1 MYSLIISAV
10 FIPFLW
16 GDSNVSTQEI
26 KGFTSLD
33 ECYGAAIEVGKT
45 KKGTRD
51 GYLQF
56 TTQCIKVK

>member
-1 MYSLIISAV
+1 MYSLIISTV

-33 ECYGAAIEVGKT
+33 SCYGAALGVGKT
-45 KKGTRD
+45 RKLRE
-51 GYLQF
+51 GYFEF

>member
-1 MYSLIISAV
+1 MYSLIISTV

-26 KGFTSLD
+26 RGFTSLD
-33 ECYGAAIEVGKT
+33 NCYGAALGVAARKT
-45 KKGTRD
+45 KD
-51 GYLQF
+51 GYFQF

>member
-1 MYSLIISAV
+1 MYSL
-10 FIPFLW
+10 IPFLW

-33 ECYGAAIEVGKT
+33 NCYGAALGVGKT
-45 KKGTRD
+45 RKLRE
-51 GYLQF
+51 GYFEF